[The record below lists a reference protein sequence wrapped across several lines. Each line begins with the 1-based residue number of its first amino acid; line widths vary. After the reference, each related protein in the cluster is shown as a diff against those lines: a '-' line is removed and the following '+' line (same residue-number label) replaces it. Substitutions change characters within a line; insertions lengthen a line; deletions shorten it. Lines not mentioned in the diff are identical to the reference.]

1 MARSMPSET
10 ARPPRHGAPLG
21 DHAVTGRALIGV
33 SGWRYPRWRGDF
45 YPKGLRQR
53 LELTYAAERMT
64 SIEVN
69 GSFYS
74 LQRPSSYAAWRDA
87 TPDDFVLALKGGR
100 YLTHLKRLVDVETPL
115 ANFFAS
121 GVLSLGPKL
130 GPILW
135 QLPETLAFDPRV
147 LESFLSLLPHSTDQ
161 ASKLAARH
169 DDKLTARG
177 VLTPRAETAVRHAVE
192 PRHPSFDTEAARAL
206 CAEHGVAIV
215 MADSAGRWPTMSD
228 GAEPPDSPGSPASPG
243 SPHASSSFH
252 YVRLHGESELYA
264 SGYTDESLDRW
275 AERCRSWLALGH
287 DVHVY
292 FDNDARGHAP
302 HDAMRLLERLR

>member
-1 MARSMPSET
+1 M
-10 ARPPRHGAPLG
+10 
-21 DHAVTGRALIGV
+21 TGRALVGV

-45 YPKGLRQR
+45 YPHGLPQR

-74 LQRPSSYAAWRDA
+74 LQRPTSYAAWRDA

-100 YLTHLKRLVDVETPL
+100 YVTHLKRLLDVKTPL

-121 GVLSLGPKL
+121 GVLALGPKL

-135 QLPETLAFDPRV
+135 QLPETLAFDARV
-147 LESFLSLLPHSTDQ
+147 LQSFLALLPHDTDQ

-169 DDKLTARG
+169 DDKLRVRA
-177 VLTPRAETAVRHAVE
+177 VLTPRAETTVRHAVE
-192 PRHPSFDTEAARAL
+192 PRHQSFDSEEARAL

-215 MADSAGRWPTMSD
+215 MADSAGRWPTLSD
-228 GAEPPDSPGSPASPG
+228 PNE
-243 SPHASSSFH
+243 SSVSNGFPKALRAPSFH
-252 YVRLHGESELYA
+252 YVRLHGETDLYA
-264 SGYTDESLDRW
+264 SGYTDASLDRW
-275 AERCRSWLALGH
+275 AKRCRGWLALGH

-292 FDNDARGHAP
+292 FDNDAQGHAP
-302 HDAMRLLERLR
+302 YDAMRLLERLRPEKGPTMTTTPAS

>member
-1 MARSMPSET
+1 M
-10 ARPPRHGAPLG
+10 
-21 DHAVTGRALIGV
+21 

-45 YPKGLRQR
+45 YPKKLPQR

-74 LQRPSSYAAWRDA
+74 LQRPSSYASWRDT

-115 ANFFAS
+115 ANFLAS
-121 GVLSLGPKL
+121 GVLSLGTKL

-135 QLPETLAFDPRV
+135 QLPETLVFDPRV
-147 LESFLSLLPHSTDQ
+147 FAGFLALLPHTTDQ
-161 ASKLAARH
+161 ASRLAAKH
-169 DDKLTARG
+169 DDKLKARG
-177 VLTPRAETAVRHAVE
+177 VLTPRADGPVRHAVE

-206 CAEHGVAIV
+206 CAEHGVAMV
-215 MADSAGRWPTMSD
+215 VADSAGRWPTMS
-228 GAEPPDSPGSPASPG
+228 GELESAGSPGSPG
-243 SPHASSSFH
+243 LPHSSGTFH

-264 SGYTDESLDRW
+264 SGYTDESLNRW
-275 AERCRSWLALGH
+275 ADRCAGWLADGQ

-302 HDAMRLLERLR
+302 YDAVRLLERLR